1 MNQATNTGGLDRF
14 RLAGALL
21 VAAIHTSPL
30 TCISA
35 EADFFLTRIL
45 ARVAV
50 PFFLMVTGQFVLPRI
65 LESGVR
71 AGRRLLRYLVRTG
84 MLYLAC
90 ILLYLPLGIYAG
102 HYKELT
108 AAKVLR
114 MLVWDGTFYHL
125 WYFPAGML
133 GMTLLYL
140 LSRRLKLRSM
150 TLVCGALYLLGLSG
164 DSYYG
169 LTQYLPP
176 LRSLCDL
183 GFHVWSYTRNGLFLA
198 PLFLLMGALMGGL
211 QQKNPCAN
219 ENTDSGQY
227 AQNQFSALP
236 SQAGAWKP
244 TLSLKS
250 IPALTGAPTP
260 KSASALTGTPAPKSA
275 PALTGA
281 PTPKSAPA
289 LTGTPAPKSAP
300 ALTGA
305 PTAKSAPALTGT
317 PTAKSVPALTAG
329 LVLSLLGMSGEAFL
343 LRYLESLRHD
353 SMYLLLVPLMYC
365 LYGLLLCA
373 NCPPCPRLRRLST
386 LIYILH
392 PAVIVAVRIC
402 ARLPHMLPLM
412 EQSLLHYLAVCLLSL
427 AAAWL
432 LTGLWDRKIKR
443 NDYDK

>member
-1 MNQATNTGGLDRF
+1 MNQSTNTGGLDKF

-21 VAAIHTSPL
+21 VVAIHTSPL

-65 LESGVR
+65 LEPGIR
-71 AGRRLLRYLVRTG
+71 AGRRLLRYLARAG

-140 LSRRLKLRSM
+140 LSRRLGLRTL

-211 QQKNPCAN
+211 QRKNLCAN
-219 ENTDSGQY
+219 KNTDPE
-227 AQNQFSALP
+227 QNPQNPFSVLSSRA
-236 SQAGAWKP
+236 SAGEAA
-244 TLSLKS
+244 
-250 IPALTGAPTP
+250 PAA
-260 KSASALTGTPAPKSA
+260 KSASALTGA
-275 PALTGA
+275 PA
-281 PTPKSAPA
+281 
-289 LTGTPAPKSAP
+289 
-300 ALTGA
+300 
-305 PTAKSAPALTGT
+305 AKSTSAL
-317 PTAKSVPALTAG
+317 AAG

-353 SMYLLLVPLMYC
+353 SMYLLLVPVMHC
-365 LYGLLLCA
+365 LYGLLLCS
-373 NCPPCPRLRRLST
+373 NCPPCPRLRRIST

-412 EQSLLHYLAVCLLSL
+412 EQSLLHYAAVCLLSL

-432 LTGLWDRKIKR
+432 LTGLRDIRIKR
-443 NDYDK
+443 SDHDR

>member
-1 MNQATNTGGLDRF
+1 MNQSTNTGGLDKF

-21 VAAIHTSPL
+21 VVAIHTSPL

-65 LESGVR
+65 LEPGVR
-71 AGRRLLRYLVRTG
+71 AGRRLLRYLARAG

-108 AAKVLR
+108 AAKVLQ

-140 LSRRLKLRSM
+140 LSRRLGLRTL

-211 QQKNPCAN
+211 QRKNPCAN
-219 ENTDSGQY
+219 KNTVPGQIP
-227 AQNQFSALP
+227 QNPFSAL
-236 SQAGAWKP
+236 S
-244 TLSLKS
+244 SR
-250 IPALTGAPTP
+250 
-260 KSASALTGTPAPKSA
+260 ASAGEAA
-275 PALTGA
+275 PA
-281 PTPKSAPA
+281 
-289 LTGTPAPKSAP
+289 
-300 ALTGA
+300 
-305 PTAKSAPALTGT
+305 AKSTSAL
-317 PTAKSVPALTAG
+317 AAG

-353 SMYLLLVPLMYC
+353 SMYLLLVPVMYC
-365 LYGLLLCA
+365 LYGLLLCS
-373 NCPPCPRLRRLST
+373 NCPPCPRLRRIST

-392 PAVIVAVRIC
+392 PAVIVAVRIF

-412 EQSLLHYLAVCLLSL
+412 EQSLLHYAAVCLLSL

-432 LTGLWDRKIKR
+432 LTGLRDIKIKR
-443 NDYDK
+443 SDHDR

>member
-1 MNQATNTGGLDRF
+1 MNQSTNTGGLDKF

-21 VAAIHTSPL
+21 VVAIHTSPL

-65 LESGVR
+65 LEPGVR
-71 AGRRLLRYLVRTG
+71 AGRRLLRYLARAG

-140 LSRRLKLRSM
+140 LSRRLGLRTL

-211 QQKNPCAN
+211 QRKNPCAN
-219 ENTDSGQY
+219 KNTVPGQIP
-227 AQNQFSALP
+227 QNPFSAL
-236 SQAGAWKP
+236 SSRASAGEAA
-244 TLSLKS
+244 
-250 IPALTGAPTP
+250 PAA
-260 KSASALTGTPAPKSA
+260 KSASALTGAPAAKSA
-275 PALTGA
+275 SALTGA
-281 PTPKSAPA
+281 PA
-289 LTGTPAPKSAP
+289 
-300 ALTGA
+300 
-305 PTAKSAPALTGT
+305 AKSASAL
-317 PTAKSVPALTAG
+317 AAG

-343 LRYLESLRHD
+343 LRHD
-353 SMYLLLVPLMYC
+353 SMYILLVPVMYC
-365 LYGLLLCA
+365 LYGLLLCS
-373 NCPPCPRLRRLST
+373 NCPPCPRLRRIST

-412 EQSLLHYLAVCLLSL
+412 EQSLLHYAAVCLLSL

-432 LTGLWDRKIKR
+432 LTGLRDIKIKR
-443 NDYDK
+443 SDHDR